1 MQGLLGSLREGITV
15 LPGRFA
21 ASGPICRKMTA
32 LFTPC
37 PLGGPCEKG
46 PQSSTKTKEQWSS
59 RETFFESKGPFG
71 KLNLQVTQC
80 EVVESA

>member
-21 ASGPICRKMTA
+21 ASGPISRKMTA

-37 PLGGPCEKG
+37 PLGGACEKG
-46 PQSSTKTKEQWSS
+46 PQSSTKTKNSGLQ
-59 RETFFESKGPFG
+59 ETHFLKAKDLLG
-71 KLNLQVTQC
+71 N
-80 EVVESA
+80 